1 MQNYEYETQPYE
13 HQRTAFEESWDAEF
27 YALLMEMGT
36 GKSKVAIDT
45 MGALYE
51 EGKIKAALIVA
62 PREAMTN
69 G

>member
-1 MQNYEYETQPYE
+1 MQSYEYETQPYE

-51 EGKIKAALIVA
+51 KGKI
-62 PREAMTN
+62 
-69 G
+69 